1 MLAWYQPSWVGAVP
15 HIIGQSVVIGILFA
29 AVCAYTVQRH
39 RKAVVVC
46 VLSTGIISASLGWLA
61 YVWSSDGF
69 SEESV
74 IAFFELNRFQVAAF
88 FGIVASW
95 LLLEAASLGWRLF
108 FGGAMV
114 R

>member
-1 MLAWYQPSWVGAVP
+1 MLAWYQPSWAGAVP

-29 AVCAYTVQRH
+29 AVCAYAAQRH
-39 RKAVVVC
+39 RKVVVAG
-46 VLSTGIISASLGWLA
+46 VLLSGIVGASLGWLA

-69 SEESV
+69 SEDSL

-95 LLLEAASLGWRLF
+95 LLLEAVSFGWRLF